1 MALNITHQ
9 NIKPNV
15 DAYALAYR
23 AEMDRRKPWIDMM
36 KDLSKIATNAS
47 EAYVRSGDPATTED
61 PEVTVEDGDAQLTMN
76 GFNPFLYRRMMG
88 KKIEK
93 PENVGLIN
101 PFTRK
106 EW

>member
-1 MALNITHQ
+1 MALNISHF
-9 NIKPNV
+9 NIKPDV

-23 AEMDRRKPWIDMM
+23 AEMNRRKPWIDMM

-47 EAYVRSGDPATTED
+47 EAYVRSGDPKTTED
-61 PEVTVEDGDAQLTMN
+61 PEVTVEDGDASLTMN
-76 GFNPFLYRRMMG
+76 GLDPFLYRRMLS
-88 KKIEK
+88 KEVKK
-93 PENVGLIN
+93 PENLGLIN